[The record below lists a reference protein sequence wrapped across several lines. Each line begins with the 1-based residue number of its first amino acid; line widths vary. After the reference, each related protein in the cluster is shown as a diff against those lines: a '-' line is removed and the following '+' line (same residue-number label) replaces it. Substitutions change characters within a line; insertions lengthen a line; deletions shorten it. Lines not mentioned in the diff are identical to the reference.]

1 MLRSVDNSKDNTE
14 RNSVCGPLKV
24 KRRGGGDGRSA
35 VRSFERDHGDAANLE
50 LEKGDASDFTLGV
63 GRPNWPSGM

>member
-24 KRRGGGDGRSA
+24 KRRGGGDGGARSDRLDVTMVSSGKWRFRCA
-35 VRSFERDHGDAANLE
+35 GIADTCCIRSL
-50 LEKGDASDFTLGV
+50 K
-63 GRPNWPSGM
+63 